1 MDITA
6 QLNAVLSGR
15 YDIEREIG
23 AGGMATVYL
32 ARDLRH
38 DRMVAL
44 KVLRPELGA
53 VLGSERFL
61 SEIKV
66 TAKLQHPHLL
76 PLFDSGEANGL
87 LYYVMP
93 FIEGESLRERLQ
105 RERQLPVDE
114 ALDITIAVASALDY
128 AHRQGVIHR
137 DLKPENILLH
147 DGEPLVADF
156 GIALAIKVAAG
167 SRVTQSGLAVGTP
180 QYMSP
185 EQAMGDRTIDAR
197 SDIYS
202 LATMLYEM
210 LVGDPPHT
218 ATSTQA
224 VIAKVLTERP
234 ASSRLYRDKVPEA
247 VDDALQTAL
256 AKLPADRFASAAE
269 FGAALTAARQMMG
282 TRIID
287 ARSAWLT
294 RPGQRLASRAWLIAG
309 IGILGL
315 IIAALSWPR
324 ADDTPISY
332 MFEETFE
339 PVDLPEVNGSAIA
352 LSRDGSQLAYVG
364 WSGPTEALFIRSLAG
379 LNSRVLRGTER
390 GFTPTFSPDGHS
402 IGFSAEG
409 KIKKIPVAGGVATVV
424 SDSGWAPTW
433 TDRGEILFVINDEIW
448 RVPEN
453 GGSRTLVARPD
464 AEHAYR
470 YGAPYALPGG
480 RAALIEIWKKA
491 DLTTPTL
498 GVVSIPDGKVTELGV
513 LGLNPRYA
521 PGGFIVYAL
530 PGGAVYAAPFSVR
543 RGKITGSAVQV
554 LEGVSVK
561 IAGATDLAIADNG
574 LLVYKPSLEAGA
586 SELVHVDMKGVA
598 TPLGGGERRWSRPRI
613 SPDGRRIAVAVVSD
627 SNDIWTYDLQTRT
640 ASRLTNS
647 GGNNG
652 LAEWTPDGSRIVYA
666 TQNPIGSD
674 RWQLKWQPWDGSGV
688 PEVFLDTMAHEISFG
703 PPHTY
708 FAIRYPRNTA
718 HDIYI
723 APIDTPQKLMPLVV
737 RPSLE
742 RSISISPDGQLIAY
756 SSNESGRDEIY
767 VRPIPGPG
775 ARLQVSDAGGT
786 EPMWSPR
793 NELYYRTEN
802 RLMIATL
809 AGKSEPT
816 LVKRDTLFS
825 GSFVHNT
832 WRANYDV
839 FPDGSGF
846 VMIRVTR
853 GASRSRIFVVLNW
866 TQQLKSRLREQS

>member
-1 MDITA
+1 MDIA
-6 QLNAVLSGR
+6 VQLNAVLAGR
-15 YDIEREIG
+15 YVIEREIG
-23 AGGMATVYL
+23 AGGMAIVYL

-61 SEIKV
+61 SEIKT

-147 DGEPLVADF
+147 DGEPLIADF
-156 GIALAIKVAAG
+156 GIALAIKAAAG
-167 SRVTQSGLAVGTP
+167 TRVTQSGLVVGTP

-185 EQAMGDRTIDAR
+185 EQAMGNRTIDAR

-202 LATMLYEM
+202 LATILYEM
-210 LVGDPPHT
+210 LVGDPPLT

-256 AKLPADRFASAAE
+256 AKLPADRFANAAE
-269 FGAALTAARQMMG
+269 FADNLTSARQMLG
-282 TRIID
+282 TRVID
-287 ARSAWLT
+287 ARSALVP
-294 RPGQRLASRAWLIAG
+294 RPGQRLLSRRWLIAG

-315 IIAALSWPR
+315 IIAALSWPGPDN
-324 ADDTPISY
+324 APQMY

-339 PVDLPEVNGSAIA
+339 SIELPEVNGSAIT
-352 LSRDGSQLAYVG
+352 LSKDGSQLAYVG
-364 WSGPTEALFIRSLAG
+364 WAGTMETIYVRSLDG
-379 LNSRVLRGTER
+379 LASRVLKGTER
-390 GFTPTFSPDGHS
+390 GFTPSFSPNGRS
-402 IGFSAEG
+402 IVFSAEG
-409 KIKKIPVAGGVATVV
+409 KIKKIPVAGGAATTV

-433 TDRGEILFVINDEIW
+433 TDRGEILFVVRDEIW
-448 RVPEN
+448 RVPED
-453 GGSRTLVARPD
+453 GGRRTLLAGPD
-464 AEHAYR
+464 SLHAYR
-470 YGAPYALPGG
+470 YGAPHALPGG
-480 RAALIEIWKKA
+480 RAALIEIWKKS
-491 DLTTPTL
+491 DLSTPTL
-498 GVVSIPDGKVTELGV
+498 GVVSIPDGKVEELGV
-513 LGLNPRYA
+513 VGLNPRYA
-521 PGGFIVYAL
+521 RGGFIVYAL
-530 PGGAVYAAPFSVR
+530 PGGAVYAAPFALR
-543 RGKITGSAVQV
+543 RARITGSAGQV

-561 IAGATDLAIADNG
+561 NAGATDLAMADNG
-574 LLVYKPSLEAGA
+574 LLIYKPNSEAGA
-586 SELVHVDMKGVA
+586 SELVHVDMKGTA

-674 RWQLKWQPWDGSGV
+674 RWQLQWQPWDGSGV
-688 PEVFLDTMAHEISFG
+688 PEVFLDTMAHELSFG
-703 PPHTY
+703 PAHTY
-708 FAIRYPRNTA
+708 FAIRYPRNSA

-723 APIDTPQKLMPLVV
+723 APIDSPQKLMPLVV
-737 RPSLE
+737 RPSVE
-742 RSISISPDGQLIAY
+742 RSISISPDGKLIAY
-756 SSNESGRDEIY
+756 SSNESGRDEVY

-775 ARLQVSDAGGT
+775 SRLQVSNSGGT
-786 EPMWSPR
+786 EPMWSPK
-793 NELYYRTEN
+793 NELYYRTE
-802 RLMIATL
+802 RQLMIATL
-809 AGKSEPT
+809 TGGTEPA
-816 LVKRDTLFS
+816 LVKRDTVFS
-825 GSFVHNT
+825 GMYVHNT

-853 GASRSRIFVVLNW
+853 GASRTKIYVVLNW
-866 TQQLKSRLREQS
+866 TQQLKSLLREQS